1 MEKTKKIEKLYNEF
15 LTEQQI
21 KNPKFISNI
30 GLILSIIA
38 GGVITWLFTIGVFIL
53 LMDKLPIKELKVLI
67 SSVVSIIV
75 LYLLV
80 SALVFLFSDRIEKY
94 NQKLK
99 EESSN
104 KKFLEWILENGKIDK
119 SIEFKKINKQ
129 KKAANDVIFW
139 LTSILISGGIISYKT
154 YSESINFLKQKDEI
168 IYVMFV
174 LIPFIFKDRIKE
186 GLNKKK
192 MLEKQNL
199 KTSNYVKKYFENVEV
214 FKKFLDIDVRNEEL
228 IFKNINRSELGKKEE
243 ELKKLDYMYKNNKL
257 IFFIKFEYLEIFLDN
272 LISPTHQ
279 KNKKQEKLKE
289 KVVNKINNL
298 DYIYMN
304 QEKIVKLVIEVK

>member
-21 KNPKFISNI
+21 KSPKFISNI

-289 KVVNKINNL
+289 KIVNKINNL

>member
-1 MEKTKKIEKLYNEF
+1 MGKTKKIEKLYNEF

-21 KNPKFISNI
+21 KSPKFISNI

-199 KTSNYVKKYFENVEV
+199 KTSNYVKKYFENVEI
-214 FKKFLDIDVRNEEL
+214 FEEFLDIDIKNEEL
-228 IFKNINRSELGKKEE
+228 VFKYINKSKLEKIEDK
-243 ELKKLDYMYKNNKL
+243 LKKIKHTRKKNEL
-257 IFFIKFEYLEIFLDN
+257 IFFVKLEYLKIF
-272 LISPTHQ
+272 
-279 KNKKQEKLKE
+279 
-289 KVVNKINNL
+289 
-298 DYIYMN
+298 
-304 QEKIVKLVIEVK
+304 

>member
-1 MEKTKKIEKLYNEF
+1 MEKIEKLYNEF
-15 LTEQQI
+15 LTKQQI
-21 KNPKFISNI
+21 RSPKFISNI
-30 GLILSIIA
+30 GLILSIIV
-38 GGVITWLFTIGVFIL
+38 GGIITWLFTIGVFIL
-53 LMDKLPIKELKVLI
+53 LMNKLPIKELKVLI

-75 LYLLV
+75 LYLSV
-80 SALVFLFSDRIEKY
+80 SVLVFLFSDRIEKY
-94 NQKLK
+94 NQELK
-99 EESSN
+99 EKSSN
-104 KKFLEWILENGKIDK
+104 KKFLEWILENREIDK
-119 SIEFKKINKQ
+119 PIEFKKINKQ

-139 LTSILISGGIISYKT
+139 LTNILISGGIISYKT

-243 ELKKLDYMYKNNKL
+243 ELKKLDYIYKNNKL

-304 QEKIVKLVIEVK
+304 QEKIIKLVIEVK